1 MCRITQTICTASKFT
16 RKKISPYTYLELL
29 TSLFFSH
36 TFEYFFFTVSAAS
49 SFLAGFVV

>member
-1 MCRITQTICTASKFT
+1 MS
-16 RKKISPYTYLELL
+16 SHTYLELL

-49 SFLAGFVV
+49 SFLVGFVV